1 MRIPFIAGNWKMFK
15 TKAEAIAFAEEFREL
30 YKDTDVQTAICAPF
44 TNLEALKEA
53 FAGTEI
59 KVGAQNV
66 HFADEGAFTGE
77 ISVSMLEE
85 IGVDFCIVG
94 HSERRQYFGET
105 DETVNKKLKKLF
117 EGPIRPILCVGESLE
132 ERDADKAFD
141 VVGGQIKADLEGIDA
156 ADVKKLVI
164 AYEPIWAIGTG
175 RTATPD
181 QAEEFNVYS
190 YLKQLIDGNDVSVLL
205 RVADEAVSVM
215 DVLHFYVPTIDQ
227 VSNGLRLALNL
238 IRKYLPEGAF
248 SRIYLDEQP
257 VDAGNYVA
265 GALALESSDMNTA
278 GFAMFKI
285 KPKTNGV
292 RMYWAQQAEKPMT
305 AEELQSFNEAA
316 VLEVDGQV
324 VPTDKIRYSY
334 KKSGWGCDATSEL
347 PTEPGTYVQTAE
359 IGGNYSCSKISR
371 NITVK

>member
-1 MRIPFIAGNWKMFK
+1 MNAKRILSLFLAAVLTLGVAVTPAV
-15 TKAEAIAFAEEFREL
+15 AASA
-30 YKDTDVQTAICAPF
+30 AP
-44 TNLEALKEA
+44 ALPGSA
-53 FAGTEI
+53 A
-59 KVGAQNV
+59 
-66 HFADEGAFTGE
+66 
-77 ISVSMLEE
+77 LEE
-85 IGVDFCIVG
+85 SNGPVSIKLTASGPLVYGSPFELVVETRPAETQYLGVVLG
-94 HSERRQYFGET
+94 TKGEAKGFVT
-105 DETVNKKLKKLF
+105 LVFSDKIRTLLKMIPLPRVMSK
-117 EGPIRPILCVGESLE
+117 
-132 ERDADKAFD
+132 
-141 VVGGQIKADLEGIDA
+141 
-156 ADVKKLVI
+156 
-164 AYEPIWAIGTG
+164 
-175 RTATPD
+175 TPD
-181 QAEEFNVYS
+181 QVEEFNVYN
-190 YLKQLIDGNDVSVLL
+190 YLKQLIDGNDVGVLL
-205 RVADEAVSVM
+205 RVADEVVSVM